1 MGVTEAYLSHSDE
14 IRRLINK
21 AVDRHE
27 VQARERL
34 SIATTLQ
41 FNDNVSIT
49 LEQVAS
55 PACTGKVTLTPGQ
68 VVSLIEQVAH
78 RVLKAQNEAAL

>member
-34 SIATTLQ
+34 SIATTIR
-41 FNDNVSIT
+41 FNDNGSIT

-55 PACTGKVTLTPGQ
+55 PACAGKITLTPGQ

>member
-34 SIATTLQ
+34 SIATTIR
-41 FNDNVSIT
+41 FNDNGSIT

-55 PACTGKVTLTPGQ
+55 PACAGKITLTPGQ

-78 RVLKAQNEAAL
+78 RVLKAQAEAAL